1 MPHTLRVLSL
11 KSTKIIATLGPA
23 SSTLDQ
29 MRVLIASGADCFRLN
44 MSHGGEKLMQPLIDR
59 AREAA
64 RLEGKYVPLL
74 ADIQGPKLRVGKL
87 PLDGVTLH
95 QGEPFL
101 LTAREVEGNAQQVHS
116 PYEGLARDVAPGTS
130 ILLADGTI
138 ELRVEKVDGTD
149 VHTRV
154 VTPGRL
160 FSNKGLNLPGRS
172 VSIATLTEK
181 DEEDLAFAAKAGID
195 LIAISFVRSADDI
208 LHARSLLGA
217 NNKTPVMAKLE
228 RPEALSALDS
238 ILAESD
244 GIMVARGDLGV
255 EMPFERVPV
264 LQKQILRRASAL
276 GKWAVVATQML
287 GSMVLARRPSRAE
300 ASDVAN
306 AVLDGADAV
315 MLSEESAT
323 GANPELAVQA
333 MAAVTRHAEAYEHSL
348 RRREL
353 AEEDETFAGGV
364 ASAAVSSAEAVQAR
378 AIVTLAGSGLTALHI
393 SKRRPRVPIV
403 ALGSY
408 EPTLRRMNVLH
419 GVVPVRVQE
428 RADIEGQLQI
438 ADAYLRAAGLAE
450 PGDLVV
456 MAAAVPLGQSRQPNT
471 IRFHRVRPPGVT
483 FSDPPPSMLP
493 KKKPL

>member
-1 MPHTLRVLSL
+1 MSHTLDVLSINY
-11 KSTKIIATLGPA
+11 TKIIATLGPA
-23 SSTLDQ
+23 CSKLDQ

-44 MSHGGEKLMQPLIDR
+44 MSHGGGELMQPLIDR

-87 PLDGVTLH
+87 PVDGVTLLE
-95 QGEPFL
+95 GEPFL
-101 LTAREVEGNAQQVHS
+101 MTAREVEGNAQQVHS
-116 PYEGLARDVAPGTS
+116 PYEGLARDLAPGAT

-138 ELRVEKVDGTD
+138 ELRVERIEGGD
-149 VHTRV
+149 VFTRV

-172 VSIATLTEK
+172 VSISTLTEK

-195 LIAISFVRSADDI
+195 LIAISFVRSAEDI
-208 LHARSLLGA
+208 ARARALLG
-217 NNKTPVMAKLE
+217 NVKTPVMAKLE
-228 RPEALSALDS
+228 RPEALAALDS
-238 ILAESD
+238 ILAASD

-315 MLSEESAT
+315 MLSEETAT
-323 GANPELAVQA
+323 GANPHLAVQA
-333 MAAVTRHAEAYEHSL
+333 MSAVTRHAEEYEHSL
-348 RRREL
+348 GTVKYG
-353 AEEDETFAGGV
+353 EEDLTFAGGV
-364 ASAAVSSAEAVQAR
+364 ASAAVGSAENVRAK

-419 GVVPVRVQE
+419 GVVPVRVQD
-428 RADIEGQLQI
+428 RQDVDGQLQV

-450 PGDLVV
+450 PGDVVV
-456 MAAAVPLGQSRQPNT
+456 MAAAVPLGQSRAPNL
-471 IRFHRVRPPGVT
+471 IRFHRVRPPGVMV
-483 FSDPPPSMLP
+483 SDPPPTMLP
-493 KKKPL
+493 QRD

>member
-1 MPHTLRVLSL
+1 MSHNRCVLSL
-11 KSTKIIATLGPA
+11 KYTKIIATVGPA
-23 SSTLDQ
+23 SSSLDQ
-29 MRVLIASGADCFRLN
+29 MRVLIARGADCFRLN

-64 RLEGKYVPLL
+64 QLEGKYIPLL

-87 PLDGVTLH
+87 PIDGVTLH
-95 QGEPFL
+95 ENEPFL
-101 LTAREVEGNAQQVHS
+101 ITAREVDGNAQQVHS
-116 PYEGLARDVAPGTS
+116 PYEGLARDVIPGAT

-138 ELRVEKVDGTD
+138 ELVVDRVAGDD

-172 VSIATLTEK
+172 VSIPTLTEK

-208 LHARSLLGA
+208 HHARSLLG
-217 NNKTPVMAKLE
+217 NKKTPVMAKLE
-228 RPEALSALDS
+228 RPEALAALDS
-238 ILAESD
+238 ILAASD

-287 GSMVLARRPSRAE
+287 GSMVLSRRPSRAE

-315 MLSEESAT
+315 MLSEETAT
-323 GANPELAVQA
+323 GANPDLAVAA
-333 MAAVTRHAEAYEHSL
+333 MAAVTRHAESYEHSL
-348 RRREL
+348 HKPAM
-353 AEEDETFAGGV
+353 AEEDMTFAGGV
-364 ASAAVSSAEAVQAR
+364 ANAAVDSAEHVRAK

-393 SKRRPRVPIV
+393 SKRRPHVPIV

-419 GVVPVRVQE
+419 GVVPVEVQDRSE
-428 RADIEGQLQI
+428 VETQLQV
-438 ADAYLRAAGLAE
+438 ADQYLRAAGLAE
-450 PGDLVV
+450 AGDIVV
-456 MAAAVPLGQSRQPNT
+456 MAAAVPLGQNRQPNT
-471 IRFHRVRPPGVT
+471 IRFHRVRPPGAMV
-483 FSDPPPSMLP
+483 SVPPPTMLP
-493 KKKPL
+493 HRR